1 MGVVVQLL
9 SCIQLFATLWPA
21 AHQVSLSFTISQ
33 SLLKLMFIES
43 VITSNHLMSTESV
56 MTSNQLN
63 WLLLSKYKA
72 YHYLY
77 LRRQVFCCTL
87 GSLDCASWLPPLT
100 GRQAFLLLP
109 ESKLLRQRPSINSS
123 TQYSWL
129 CKRLLLQGFH
139 TLCKTCI
146 RSGF

>member
-1 MGVVVQLL
+1 MFSRVQL
-9 SCIQLFATLWPA
+9 FVTPWTA
-21 AHQVSLSFTISQ
+21 AHQASLSFTISQ
-33 SLLKLMFIES
+33 SLLKFVSI
-43 VITSNHLMSTESV
+43 ESV
-56 MTSNQLN
+56 MTSNQFN

-72 YHYLY
+72 YHYHY
-77 LRRQVFCCTL
+77 LRRRVFCCTL

-129 CKRLLLQGFH
+129 CKCLVLQGFH
-139 TLCKTCI
+139 TLCKTYI
-146 RSGF
+146 